1 MGSRRP
7 RQFRFLSPFSE
18 VGDGGRSARFGSVRA
33 RFQHPPALFWPGS
46 SARDCRTVPR
56 GKKPARKE
64 NLPGGMA
71 WCPTLANPKKPS
83 RHGAFSCTDP
93 RAAFRVAFGPD
104 SEERCMGANADVIR
118 QAWEAFGQ
126 QDLDG
131 ATADMDGDAEV
142 IVPESLPWGGTYR
155 GPDGFKEMVG
165 QFLSQFED
173 FRPDIEG
180 VFEAENDLVSRLT
193 PGAAARRGRRCRAG
207 ALALPAPGRQGRASR
222 DLPRYRRHAR
232 SCELGLLRTDEVS
245 GV

>member
-1 MGSRRP
+1 
-7 RQFRFLSPFSE
+7 
-18 VGDGGRSARFGSVRA
+18 
-33 RFQHPPALFWPGS
+33 
-46 SARDCRTVPR
+46 
-56 GKKPARKE
+56 
-64 NLPGGMA
+64 MA

-93 RAAFRVAFGPD
+93 RAAFRVAFGLD

-180 VFEAENDLVSRLT
+180 RF
-193 PGAAARRGRRCRAG
+193 RGRERPGVPLDTWGRSKAGKEMSSRALWLYRLRDG
-207 ALALPAPGRQGRASR
+207 KVVRAEIFP
-222 DLPRYRRHAR
+222 DTADTLEA
-232 SCELGLLRTDEVS
+232 VS
-245 GV
+245 